1 MGVSGGV
8 GVEGGKGEGRT
19 SVAVDVTVGAGAV
32 AVGNVPGLPA
42 LDVGGGGSVVGVAA
56 ALGGGEFGGE
66 DPKIGGAGVEVE
78 VESLFIS
85 DKMSSP
91 TKDLNIPCHQR

>member
-1 MGVSGGV
+1 MLGDV
-8 GVEGGKGEGRT
+8 GEGGRT

-32 AVGNVPGLPA
+32 AVGNIPRLAA
-42 LDVGGGGSVVGVAA
+42 LDVGGGGGVVGVAA
-56 ALGGGEFGGE
+56 ALGGREFGGE
-66 DPKIGGAGVEVE
+66 DPEIGGAGVEVE

-91 TKDLNIPCHQR
+91 TEDLNIPCHQR